1 MPNDPFR
8 QQYRE
13 LSPAETEF
21 IANFKHQA
29 SILWGLMDQSVPE
42 GDRSER
48 ARNIAMAKS
57 YLEISVMLAVKGL
70 TT

>member
-1 MPNDPFR
+1 MKFDPFR

-13 LSPAETEF
+13 LSPAEAEF
-21 IANFKHQA
+21 IANFKHEA
-29 SILWGLMDQSVPE
+29 SILWGLMDQSVE
-42 GDRSER
+42 SGERSER
-48 ARNIAMAKS
+48 ARLMAMAKS